1 MLVVGKEVL
10 ICQPHK
16 IIKIMEKYL
25 DTKHSLEKRKVFYQE
40 FMNKVMNPLREEDFN
55 PETFDPMKN
64 TPEYKV
70 GKRARVLPS
79 GELPTFGLR
88 PKELM
93 VGQMIGMFESKQDL
107 YLMFAHK
114 CNELQNKIDGLE
126 ARILELENK

>member
-1 MLVVGKEVL
+1 MAGKEVL

-25 DTKHSLEKRKVFYQE
+25 DTTYLPEERKVFYQE
-40 FMNKVMNPLREEDFN
+40 FMNKVMNPDKSFD

-64 TPEYKV
+64 TPEYEI
-70 GKRARVLPS
+70 GRRARVLPS
-79 GELPTFGLR
+79 GELPTFGLK
-88 PKELM
+88 PKQLM

-114 CNELQNKIDGLE
+114 CNSLQEEVDTLE
-126 ARILELENK
+126 KRILELENK